1 MVIFFYIK
9 LFVSFPVKGSSA
21 KRIQHQPSLKKF
33 AQKSVL
39 EFLKGSYEKTN
50 ISAVT
55 KSTATTV
62 THMMPITA
70 KKAKPF
76 IQGM

>member
-1 MVIFFYIK
+1 
-9 LFVSFPVKGSSA
+9 
-21 KRIQHQPSLKKF
+21 
-33 AQKSVL
+33 
-39 EFLKGSYEKTN
+39 LKGSYEKTN

-55 KSTATTV
+55 KSTETTV

-76 IQGM
+76 TKGM